1 MTSGDF
7 PPIRKKKITDDITVN
22 DITINIDSVSK
33 AFGTRLVLK
42 NISLA
47 VAARQS
53 VLLCGV
59 NGAGKSTLLGIIAG
73 LLQPDS
79 GSVSLLGYNIDRYVE
94 RAKSQLGV
102 ILHKPMVYPELTVAE
117 NLSFFADLY
126 GVKKSSGRINDLL
139 EEVGIWAYRYDR
151 AGILSHGLL
160 RRLAIARALVH
171 SPKILLADEPF
182 TGLDSDSCEHLIS
195 VLINFADNSGTVL
208 MTTHNTHI
216 GLQCCRR
223 VLVLDKASLIFDAD
237 AGDVDSAGFSKDFVA
252 YARGA
257 E

>member
-1 MTSGDF
+1 
-7 PPIRKKKITDDITVN
+7 VN
-22 DITINIDSVSK
+22 DIAINIDSVSK

-42 NISLA
+42 NINLA

-59 NGAGKSTLLGIIAG
+59 NGAGKSTLLNIIAG
-73 LLQPDS
+73 LLQPDR
-79 GSVSLLGYNIDRYVE
+79 GSVSLSGCNINKYAQ

-102 ILHKPMVYPELTVAE
+102 ILHKPMVYPELTVIE

-126 GVKKSSGRINDLL
+126 GVKKSSDRINELL
-139 EEVGIWAYRYDR
+139 EEAGIWAYRNDR

-160 RRLAIARALVH
+160 QRLAIARALVH

-182 TGLDSDSCEHLIS
+182 TGLDTGACEHLIS
-195 VLINFADNSGTVL
+195 ILTNFADNSGTVF
-208 MTTHNTHI
+208 MTSHDTHI
-216 GLQCCRR
+216 GLRCCKR

-237 AGDVDSAGFSKDFVA
+237 AGDVDAAAFSRDFVA
-252 YARGA
+252 YAGGA